1 MDEDKPK
8 PPPMKTVAPKPPAG
22 FDVVRAVE
30 PPGLKAQDTPQV
42 RHGAALSKWVL
53 SIISGSIL
61 LLITYL
67 VWGEYTIGR
76 DIHKFYDHALTTNST
91 SGDSQSFDS
100 QSLGQLEQLIG
111 DLATA
116 RRDAKVPFSADSLRN
131 AQAAL
136 QLVEKV
142 PGVTA
147 AEKEHLKV
155 CVPPPPANESRNE
168 KLDQCSE
175 DLQQIRS
182 LAMKEASGATNAAL
196 IAQATAELHEQRQ
209 SLHTFWLQA
218 AQLILL
224 NLLLPLLTALFGYI
238 FGTQQGQSHKE

>member
-8 PPPMKTVAPKPPAG
+8 PPPLEAVVPKSLPG

-53 SIISGSIL
+53 SIISGSII

-67 VWGEYTIGR
+67 VWGEYAIGR
-76 DIHKFYDHALTTNST
+76 DIHELYDHALTTNST
-91 SGDSQSFDS
+91 SGES

-116 RRDAKVPFSADSLRN
+116 RRDGNAPFSADSLRN

-136 QLVEKV
+136 QLVDKV
-142 PGVTA
+142 PGVTT
-147 AEKEHLKV
+147 AEKEHLKA

-175 DLQQIRS
+175 DLQRIRN
-182 LAMKEASGATNAAL
+182 LAIKEASGASSAAL

-209 SLHTFWLQA
+209 SLHSFWLQA